1 MKPFLDAVQSGIF
14 ARQLEEIDSQLYD
27 VKYAKLEALELVSA
41 KPLNP
46 GAESYTW
53 RQFDSRMVAKFT
65 ANYANG
71 APRVDVNGIET
82 TSYVKSCRAAFGY
95 NIQEIRAANMAGLP
109 LDAMRAMAARRAIN
123 EALNVVALLGN
134 TEFNLPGLF
143 KLSGTNTVSLPN
155 GAVGASPLWSTKSGD
170 EIVADM
176 VAILD
181 KIPNS
186 TNEVENPKRLLMAYD
201 LLRFISAKRLNTTGA
216 GAPVNGGGDR
226 TVLEQI
232 KMVRPGVEIRG
243 ALYLNTAGGS
253 GDSRIMA
260 YDPSRENLEWLVPIP
275 FESFQPQLQGM
286 EWVVECHAR
295 AGGVVLRYPL
305 TVCYADGA
313 KAAP

>member
-14 ARQLEEIDSQLYD
+14 ARQLEEIDTELYN

-53 RQFDSRMVAKFT
+53 RQFDARGVAKFT
-65 ANYANG
+65 SNYANG
-71 APRVDVNGIET
+71 SPRVDVSGVET
-82 TSYVKSCRAAFGY
+82 TSFVKSCRSAFGF
-95 NIQEIRAANMAGLP
+95 NVQEIRAAQMAGLP
-109 LDAMRAMAARRAIN
+109 LDALRAMTARRMIN
-123 EALNVVALLGN
+123 EALNTVALLGN

-143 KLSGTNTVSLPN
+143 ALTSTNTVSLPN
-155 GAVGASPLWSTKSGD
+155 GAVGGSPTWATKSGD

-181 KIPNS
+181 KIPNT
-186 TNEVENPKRLLMAYD
+186 TNEVERPTRLLMAYD

-232 KMVRPGVEIRG
+232 KQVRPGVEIRG
-243 ALYLNTAGGS
+243 ALYLNTAGAGS
-253 GDSRIMA
+253 TSRIMA
-260 YDPSRENLEWLVPIP
+260 YDPSRENMEWLLPIP

-295 AGGVVLRYPL
+295 AGGIVLRYPL

-313 KAAP
+313 K